1 MLPQRAPIGAAAIL
15 VERHADWLRRHVDRA
30 DARRARLDARPPLGH
45 GRVLAING
53 IPHRIRFDADPAAL
67 RGSVRQTLDTDTDG
81 IVGLL
86 EVRHRP
92 GVDPLPMLDRWLRE
106 LARTVLQERVTA
118 LAPVVGVRPTS
129 LSVRD
134 QQSRWGS
141 ASKQG
146 SLSFSWRLILAPAFV
161 LDAVVVHELAHL
173 RHDNH
178 GAAFWA
184 LAKRHAPRTDEARRW
199 LRASRAELR
208 SALD

>member
-1 MLPQRAPIGAAAIL
+1 LGTAAIL

-30 DARRARLDARPPLGH
+30 DARRARLDARPPLAG
-45 GRVLAING
+45 GRVVAVNG
-53 IPHRIRFDADPAAL
+53 IPHRITFDADPAAV
-67 RGSVRQTLDTDTDG
+67 RPTVRQSLDTDADG

-86 EVRHRP
+86 EVRHAP
-92 GVDPLPMLDRWLRE
+92 DADPLPVLERWFRE
-106 LARTVLQERVTA
+106 QARTVLHGRVTA
-118 LAPVVGVRPTS
+118 LAGVVGVRPTRI
-129 LSVRD
+129 SVRD
-134 QQSRWGS
+134 QQTRWGS

-178 GAAFWA
+178 GPAFWA
-184 LAKRHAPRTDEARRW
+184 LARSHAPRTDEARRW
-199 LRASRAELR
+199 LRVSRAELR